1 MIKTSASVIASVK
14 SRQQGLTEQQE
25 KELYD
30 MMNYYAKNPLR
41 FVKEQIH
48 AKPTLQQEMVLKAI
62 PKHDQIAVASGHGVG
77 KTALESWIILW
88 FLWTHPYAKIP
99 VTAPTQHQL
108 FDILWS
114 ELAMWL
120 GKSSLQDWFRWSKT
134 HLRHIT
140 APEEWFAVAQTASSK
155 NPESIQGYHANYL
168 LVVADEASGV
178 DDSIFEALEGAQT
191 TDTKVFMFSN
201 PTRLS
206 GRFYEAFKGKDA
218 SMWKT
223 FNFSSEESPL
233 VKEKYLKMMEKKYG
247 RDSDIYRIR
256 VLGEFPEHE
265 ADTFIHISDVFKAT
279 MREGFT
285 NGTASI
291 GVDVGR
297 GRDESVIVAVSGTK
311 IIKIRRKRLKDLM
324 QTVSMVMAMEQEL
337 LSEGY
342 QISAVKIDDTGV
354 GGGVTDRL
362 RELKREGMFK
372 SKIIPINF
380 GAKSTSK
387 SKIKYY
393 ANLSAEMWG
402 HMNDLI
408 RETLALPNNDDLI
421 AQLTS
426 RKYTMTNNGILLES
440 KENMRKRGLKSPD
453 IADALALALWQSTSS
468 AFEYKRI
475 SKTFLIPNLP
485 F

>member
-14 SRQQGLTEQQE
+14 QRQKGLTEPQE
-25 KELYD
+25 RELYE
-30 MMNYYAKNPLR
+30 MMNYYAKSPLK
-41 FVKEQIH
+41 FVKEQIG
-48 AKPTLQQEMVLKAI
+48 AKPTKQQEMVLRAI
-62 PKHDQIAVASGHGVG
+62 PHHDLLAIASGHGVG
-77 KTALESWIILW
+77 KTTLEAWTIMW
-88 FLWTHPYAKIP
+88 FLWTHPYSKIP

-120 GKSSLQDWFRWSKT
+120 NKSNLQDWFRWSKT
-134 HLRHIT
+134 HLRHVT

-155 NPESIQGYHANYL
+155 SPESIQGYHAQYL
-168 LVVADEASGV
+168 LVIADEASGV

-191 TDTKVFMFSN
+191 TTTKVFMFSN

-218 SMWKT
+218 DMWKT

-285 NGTASI
+285 SDTVSV

-297 GRDESVIVAVSGTK
+297 GRDESVIVVVSGSK
-311 IIKIRRKRLKDLM
+311 VIKIKRKRLKDLM
-324 QTVSMVMAMEQEL
+324 QTVSMVAAMEQEL

-342 QISAVKIDDTGV
+342 QINGIKIDDTGV

-362 RELKREGMFK
+362 RELKRSGMIK

-380 GAKSTSK
+380 GTKATSK
-387 SKIKYY
+387 YY
-393 ANLSAEMWG
+393 TNISAEMWG
-402 HMNDLI
+402 NMNDLI

-426 RKYTMTNNGILLES
+426 RKYSMTNHGIALEP
-440 KENMRKRGLKSPD
+440 KENMKKRGLKSPD
-453 IADALALALWQSTSS
+453 IADALALALWQSKGNNFT
-468 AFEYKRI
+468 YKTI
-475 SKTFLIPNLP
+475 AKTFMIPDLP